1 LAKLLLFKRKI
12 NYGENKMETKLKLPY
27 EIITI
32 CKVRENELEAFLK
45 RAIAI
50 ELFRE
55 GFVSIGKASEIAEV
69 TRNEMMDLLGERKIP
84 LHYTVED
91 LEEDIKTLRRIKQ
104 G

>member
-1 LAKLLLFKRKI
+1 
-12 NYGENKMETKLKLPY
+12 METKLKLPH
-27 EIITI
+27 ELITI

-55 GFVSIGKASEIAEV
+55 GLVSIGKASEIAEV
-69 TRNEMMDLLGERKIP
+69 SRNEMMDLLGERRIP

-91 LEEDIKTLRRIKQ
+91 LEEDIKTLRRIEQ

>member
-1 LAKLLLFKRKI
+1 
-12 NYGENKMETKLKLPY
+12 METKLELPH
-27 EIITI
+27 ELITI

-45 RAIAI
+45 RTIAI

-55 GFVSIGKASEIAEV
+55 GLVSIGKASEIAEV
-69 TRNEMMDLLGERKIP
+69 SRNEMMDLLGERRIP

-91 LEEDIKTLRRIKQ
+91 LEEDVKTLRRIEQ